1 MSVDRII
8 EDLDTRDALELALRI
23 AKEHGITVEELLGRS
38 HRAPPARARHELWSR
53 LYEEAIPSLS
63 ALSRV
68 FERDRTTIRAGIHQ
82 HVARQ
87 AKLATSPTSSPF
99 HAVSEEGG
107 NACPAPR

>member
-1 MSVDRII
+1 MSVNRII
-8 EDLDTRDALELALRI
+8 EDLDTRDALEPALRI

-38 HRAPPARARHELWSR
+38 HRAPAAHARHELWSL

-68 FERDRTTIRAGIHQ
+68 FKRDRTTIRAGIRRHA
-82 HVARQ
+82 ARQ
-87 AKLATSPTSSPF
+87 TTLATSPTSSPF
-99 HAVSEEGG
+99 HSVSEEGG